1 MKEHNYIKIGEHT
14 EQTSKTTFIVNSFA
28 DMEASRTAE
37 QLIMD
42 MLKAKVRIFSEKK
55 EVKSA

>member
-14 EQTSKTTFIVNSFA
+14 EQIGKTAFIVSSFA
-28 DMEASRTAE
+28 DTEASRTAE
-37 QLIMD
+37 QLIME
-42 MLKAKVRIFSEKK
+42 MLKAKVRNFSEKK

>member
-14 EQTSKTTFIVNSFA
+14 EHTGKTAFIVNSFV
-28 DMEASRTAE
+28 DTGASRTAE

-42 MLKAKVRIFSEKK
+42 MLKARVKIFSEKK